1 MITRTRRGRDWDWV
15 WLSFLMA
22 YALTLADVS
31 FAQDKVPLQKKTVR
45 QVVEQIV
52 PAIKSQNQNVFLN
65 ASMPLFESLKPDE
78 LEAVDDLCREHGV
91 TPARQWFTE
100 LVLSNYHQ
108 GIAPSRVT
116 SDLNMAKVT
125 LNGVIERLTEFEE
138 LTAEHFV
145 MQDPLEVPAD
155 FQESEEFFW
164 ELHVLH
170 NEFENASRDL
180 GFARVLVSMHE
191 KKLRRKDEGK
201 TYTEQLTA
209 IEERVQKMYEVIEE
223 RAADLRLE
231 RFETA
236 HKTLTEPSN
245 KGDFELMLTSSMAL
259 EQDGQVLI
267 GFLTDNNSIVSQS
280 LTEPGLL
287 ERVNE
292 MLVSGRDAAG
302 DVATKANLFRNG
314 LHYWVRGRFGAG
326 PIAAGLVKSPN
337 SIDSPQAMEALFMPK
352 IRNKPISNF
361 LSDEESIPGFDRRH
375 FVTWGAEYRP
385 ATIVGGTSERTESE
399 SKVTSVRRGGSVQSQ
414 QFL

>member
-1 MITRTRRGRDWDWV
+1 MITRTRRGRDWV

-22 YALTLADVS
+22 YALTLTDVS

-45 QVVEQIV
+45 QVVELIV
-52 PAIKSQNQNVFLN
+52 PAIKSQNQNAFLN

-91 TPARQWFTE
+91 TPASQWFTE

-125 LNGVIERLTEFEE
+125 LNGVLERLKEFEE
-138 LTAEHFV
+138 LSAEHFV

-170 NEFENASRDL
+170 NEFENAGRDL

-191 KKLRRKDEGK
+191 KNLRRKDEGK
-201 TYTEQLTA
+201 IYTEQLSA

-236 HKTLTEPSN
+236 HGTLTEPSN
-245 KGDFELMLTSSMAL
+245 KDDFELMLTSSMAL

-326 PIAAGLVKSPN
+326 PVIDGLVKAPGST
-337 SIDSPQAMEALFMPK
+337 SSPQAMEALLMPK

-361 LSDEESIPGFDRRH
+361 LSEEESIPGHDRRH
-375 FVTWGAEYRP
+375 YVTWGAEYRGVSEK
-385 ATIVGGTSERTESE
+385 AGETKTISSGVRTYE
-399 SKVTSVRRGGSVQSQ
+399 